1 MRMTCFIADQRVA
14 CACLLRL
21 LRTGQPQSNRPQI
34 QSLTASSYPVAC
46 ARHPVTLLTA
56 HDRGLPRGRDC
67 MHVPADSATQPAVG
81 GGTTLGQLD
90 SFEHFAR
97 APKRQKVWSSAVQAS
112 RVEQCG

>member
-1 MRMTCFIADQRVA
+1 
-14 CACLLRL
+14 
-21 LRTGQPQSNRPQI
+21 
-34 QSLTASSYPVAC
+34 
-46 ARHPVTLLTA
+46 
-56 HDRGLPRGRDC
+56 